1 MTTSTTRSAG
11 DRRYRVLLHT
21 AGLASTLAIVL
32 LTVELGVLPARSQ
45 QQSVDAEIAAVRDF
59 LARAD
64 DVNAEHQQLQQQVD
78 LTEQQFAE
86 AITRIPETAQEGEF
100 LAQVSTL
107 ARNAELTIRE
117 FRPGSVT
124 EHATHR
130 ELEIS
135 LAASG
140 PYRSLCEFLGG
151 LDGLPR
157 LCRVRSL
164 TVDRNADKQS
174 ENYPVR
180 MSVVVYFQPLPTE
193 AGDRTDADA

>member
-1 MTTSTTRSAG
+1 MTTSTTRSAAE
-11 DRRYRVLLHT
+11 RRYRVLLHI
-21 AGLASTLAIVL
+21 AGLASTLAVVL
-32 LTVELGVLPARSQ
+32 LTVELGIVPERSQ
-45 QQSVDAEIAAVRDF
+45 QQSVDAEITAVRNF
-59 LARAD
+59 LARTD
-64 DVNAEHQQLQQQVD
+64 DVYNEHQQLQHLVN
-78 LTEQQFAE
+78 LTEQQFDE
-86 AITRIPETAQEGEF
+86 AITRIPATAQESEF
-100 LAQVSTL
+100 LAQISTL
-107 ARNAELTIRE
+107 ARNADLTIQE

-157 LCRVRSL
+157 LCRVQSL
-164 TVDRNADKQS
+164 SVDRNVGEQS
-174 ENYPVR
+174 DRYPVR

-193 AGDRTDADA
+193 SGDRTDADA